1 MSEPI
6 SLSNLDKVKLDEK
19 HQDLFDAAL
28 ATNAGSRVHRS
39 RKKYETYDLLAL
51 SQLSGRMR
59 IRAIDLSVDLRCMF
73 DLDTPVPTKPAGD
86 LVICKW
92 ARLGLVYPES
102 AVRAPKPGYS
112 FLHILTPE
120 HVWLPNVSSDEQAGV
135 QALCLGAVLPA
146 GVLVRELILMSYAA
160 LSMQTVQLDAL
171 DAAGVMNGEAAQW
184 WKLNQDRIPL
194 SRESFLT
201 PPQKE
206 EAA

>member
-1 MSEPI
+1 MSEAI
-6 SLSNLDKVKLDEK
+6 SLSNLSKLALDER
-19 HQDLFDAAL
+19 HQALFDAAL

-39 RKKYETYDLLAL
+39 RKKFETYDLLAL

-73 DLDTPVPTKPAGD
+73 DLVTPVPTKPGDD

-112 FLHILTPE
+112 FMHILTPE
-120 HVWLPNVSSDEQAGV
+120 RVWLPNVSSDEKTGV

-171 DAAGVMNGEAAQW
+171 DAAGVMNGDAAQW

-201 PPQKE
+201 PQPKE